1 MADGKKGVVQEII
14 DMGVKEMN
22 AMAEV
27 SDITGQFRN
36 LLMEQMERVEKME
49 ESAGKK
55 KDFKSL
61 PVITI
66 FRSRRFVFWNLY

>member
-66 FRSRRFVFWNLY
+66 GI